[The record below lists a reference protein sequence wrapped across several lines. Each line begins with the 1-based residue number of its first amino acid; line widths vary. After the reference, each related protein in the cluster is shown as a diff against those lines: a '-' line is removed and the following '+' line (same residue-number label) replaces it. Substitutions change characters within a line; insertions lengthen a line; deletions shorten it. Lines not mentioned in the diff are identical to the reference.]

1 MKHEQLAYLIDRF
14 VNKTITAE
22 EKTALL
28 GLLQTEDETEL
39 AESGVNAWLQEK
51 LPVLDIREDD
61 PATRQQLHA
70 IFSADKTNGTG
81 QTEEAVVHNI
91 ISKRWKYRAA
101 AAVAA
106 ILITAGAYTFIKNAP
121 TSRNNEVARAVVP
134 KLDMPPGQE
143 GAILTLADGSK
154 LVLDSLHHGEIA
166 SQNGT
171 KLTLKKGELSYDA
184 SNAAQGEVVYNT
196 VNTPNGRQFQLTLP
210 DGTKVWMNAGSSI
223 RYPNYFYDHQ
233 RKVSI
238 TGEVYFEVAQ
248 QPDMPF
254 MVDIDHRAEVEVLGT
269 HFDVNAYGN
278 GLQEI
283 KTTLL
288 EGAVRV
294 SKGMQKATL
303 RPGQQ
308 AQVGATINIVNNVNT
323 DQVVAWKN
331 GFFNFENMRLKEVMQ
346 QLERWYNIE
355 VVYEGTVPDVR
366 FYGELRR
373 DLNLSGI
380 ISALSD
386 SGVHFRVEGNKL
398 IVLP

>member
-1 MKHEQLAYLIDRF
+1 MKHEQLTYLIDRF
-14 VNKTITAE
+14 VNKTITPE
-22 EKTALL
+22 EKAALL
-28 GLLQTEDETEL
+28 ELLQTEDETTL
-39 AESGVNAWLQEK
+39 AETGVDAWLQEN
-51 LPVLDIREDD
+51 LPVMEIREDD
-61 PATRQQLHA
+61 PVVRQHLAA
-70 IFSADKTNGTG
+70 ILSADKITG
-81 QTEEAVVHNI
+81 SGNTQQQVVSIHA
-91 ISKRWKYRAA
+91 KRRWYWAA
-101 AAVAA
+101 AAAA
-106 ILITAGAYTFIKNAP
+106 ALLITAGTYTFIKNHPA
-121 TSRNNEVARAVVP
+121 TRSNGLAQSATP
-134 KLDMPPGQE
+134 KLDMPPGQQ
-143 GAILTLADGSK
+143 GAILTLADGSQ
-154 LVLDSLHHGEIA
+154 LVLDTVKHGEIA

-184 SNAAQGEVVYNT
+184 SNAAQGSVVYNT

-233 RKVSI
+233 RKVSV

-248 QPDMPF
+248 QAEMPF
-254 MVDIDHRAEVEVLGT
+254 IVDVDHRAEVEVLGT
-269 HFDVNAYGN
+269 HFDVNAYGS
-278 GLQEI
+278 GSQQI

-294 SKGMQKATL
+294 SKGAQKATL

-308 AQVGATINIVNNVNT
+308 AQVGASINVINNVNIN
-323 DQVVAWKN
+323 QVVAWKN
-331 GFFNFENMRLKEVMQ
+331 GFFNFENMRLEEVMQ

-355 VVYEGTVPDVR
+355 VVYEGAIPDVS

-380 ISALSD
+380 IAALSD